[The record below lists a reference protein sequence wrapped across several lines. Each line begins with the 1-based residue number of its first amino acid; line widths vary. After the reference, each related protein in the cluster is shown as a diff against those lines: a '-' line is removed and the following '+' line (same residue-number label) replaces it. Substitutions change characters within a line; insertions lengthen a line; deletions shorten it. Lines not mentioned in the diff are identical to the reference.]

1 MQDMTTEVLL
11 LDDEEASLA
20 LSRQAISRYVPEE
33 SIHLAATAEEAM
45 DILKKE
51 RIALAFLDVELKGS
65 DGFTLC
71 QYIHQK
77 YPGLKVVILTGH
89 VDLGAKSYDYE
100 PFDFLVKPIDVV
112 RLERTFSR
120 FAQRQKKSDS
130 SRLVIEASTGFALLS
145 TEEIV
150 YIVKSGN
157 ICQVHCADGEV
168 HRVAYPLDKLEN
180 MLESRG
186 FFRTYQSYLVPVARI
201 RQVTTARFGT
211 SYEAHLDDGSVVPVS
226 RNRYAKLKEF
236 ILRRSIHL

>member
-1 MQDMTTEVLL
+1 MQNMTTEVLL

-20 LSRQAISRYVPEE
+20 LSRQAISRYVPEDA
-33 SIHLAATAEEAM
+33 IHLASTAEEAM
-45 DILKKE
+45 DILEKE
-51 RIALAFLDVELKGS
+51 RIGLAFLDVELKSS

-77 YPGLKVVILTGH
+77 YPGVKVVILTGH

-100 PFDFLVKPIDVV
+100 PLDFLVKPIDMV

-120 FAQRQKKSDS
+120 FAQRQKESDS
-130 SRLVIEASTGFALLS
+130 SRLVIEANTGFALLS
-145 TEEIV
+145 AEEIL
-150 YIVKSGN
+150 YIAKRGN
-157 ICQVHCADGEV
+157 ICQVHCVDGTV
-168 HRVAYPLDKLEN
+168 HRVAYTLDRLEN

-201 RQVTTARFGT
+201 RQVAATKFGT
-211 SYEAHLDDGSVVPVS
+211 SYEARLDDGSVVPVS

-236 ILRRSIHL
+236 ILQRSMRL

>member
-1 MQDMTTEVLL
+1 MQDITAEVLL
-11 LDDEEASLA
+11 LDDEEASLE
-20 LSRQAISRYVPEE
+20 LSRRAISRYVPEG

-51 RIALAFLDVELKGS
+51 RITLAFLDVELKSS

-77 YPGLKVVILTGH
+77 HPEVKVVILTGH

-100 PFDFLVKPIDVV
+100 PFDFLVKPVDVV

-120 FAQRQKKSDS
+120 FARRQKESDS
-130 SRLVIEASTGFALLS
+130 SLLMIETNAGFALVS
-145 TEEIV
+145 AEEIR
-150 YIVKSGN
+150 YIAKSGN
-157 ICQVHCADGEV
+157 ICQIYCADGKT
-168 HRVAYPLDKLEN
+168 HRVAYTLDKLEN
-180 MLESRG
+180 MLKGRG

-201 RQVTTARFGT
+201 RQVTSTKFGA

-236 ILRRSIHL
+236 ILQRSMRP